1 MERTQLILVNAISQY
16 LRTGICMVLS
26 LYSTR
31 LILAALGQSDFGIY
45 ALIGSVVM
53 MLSFITSSLAT
64 STQRFLSYSWGKN
77 NMSEIKIIFSNALVL
92 HLLISIVLA
101 VVLVAAEHAIVHNYM
116 RISEDRMEAADF
128 VYYTIVIILILT
140 FMTAPLKALFIAREN
155 IVYASCVD
163 IIDSFLKFLGAVM
176 LTYIAYDMLKIYA
189 LLMVLISAFT
199 FFAFGIYAAMKY
211 EECHVPHIS
220 ELSFK
225 NIKRM
230 SSFATWTVYAVGS
243 TIVRTQGLA
252 IILNK
257 FLGTVINAAYGLALQ
272 VLGAVSSIAASI
284 LNAINPQLMKA
295 EGGGDRTTMLKY
307 ATKESKYSFL
317 ILSCVMIP
325 VITEMPGI
333 LTVWLKEYPPFTVEF
348 CRMLIIATIFDQ
360 TTIGLTS
367 ANQADGNIRNYSLI
381 TSTIRLTTLPMAWL
395 CLHEELG
402 IIWFIVCYIVIDMLC
417 GLSRIPLIKYSA
429 GLDVAYYC
437 RDVFLRPLWPIV
449 GNIIVSIG
457 MTRLID
463 GSWRFIITESVGILV
478 TAIIIYFFSL
488 NASEKKWV
496 HKYIIHRR
504 NDQY

>member
-1 MERTQLILVNAISQY
+1 MVNAISQY

-77 NMSEIKIIFSNALVL
+77 DISEIKIIFSNAFVL

-101 VVLVAAEHAIVHNYM
+101 IVLVAGEHTIVHDYM
-116 RISEDRMEAADF
+116 RISADRMEATDF

-140 FMTAPLKALFIAREN
+140 FMTAPLRALFIAREN

-163 IIDSFLKFLGAVM
+163 ITDSLMKFFGAVM
-176 LTYIAYDMLKIYA
+176 LTYINYDMLKTYA
-189 LLMVLISAFT
+189 LLMVFISALT
-199 FFAFGIYAAMKY
+199 FFAFGIYAAIKY
-211 EECHVPHIS
+211 EECHVPRIS
-220 ELSFK
+220 ELSLN
-225 NIKRM
+225 NIKRI

-252 IILNK
+252 VILNK

-272 VLGAVSSIAASI
+272 VLGAASAIAASI
-284 LNAINPQLMKA
+284 LNAMNPQLMKA

-307 ATKESKYSFL
+307 ATKESKYSLL

-325 VITEMPGI
+325 VIIEMPGI
-333 LTVWLKEYPPFTVEF
+333 LTVWLKEYPTYTVEF
-348 CRMLIIATIFDQ
+348 CRMLIIATVIDQ
-360 TTIGLTS
+360 ATIGLTS
-367 ANQADGNIRNYSLI
+367 ANQAGGNIRNYSLI
-381 TSTIRLTTLPMAWL
+381 TSTIRLTTLPLAWL
-395 CLHEELG
+395 CFYEGLG
-402 IIWFIVCYIVIDMLC
+402 IIWFIGCYIVIDMLC
-417 GLSRIPLIKYSA
+417 GLSRIPLIKYTA

-437 RDVFLRPLWPIV
+437 RDVFLRPLCPIV

-457 MTRLID
+457 MTQLID
-463 GSWRFIITESVGILV
+463 GSWRFIITECVGILV
-478 TAIIIYFFSL
+478 TAMLIYVSSL
-488 NASEKKWV
+488 DASEKRWV
-496 HKYIIHRR
+496 REYIIHRR
-504 NDQY
+504 HD